1 MTGRP
6 RRHWLRWVVGV
17 WVLLVVLSDLWRWT
31 HPFVPVPRPTERVV
45 PVGAV
50 RGSEVVPGTV
60 RIATLDVRPDSA
72 PATDRLP
79 IILIHGSPGS
89 NNEVSRLTHLLGARR
104 RAVAPDLPGFGGSTH
119 DVPDY
124 SFLAHARY
132 VLELMDSLGI
142 RRANVLG
149 FSMGGGVALSMA
161 SLAPDR
167 VASLTLLSAIGAQEY
182 ELLGDYYLNHVIHGL
197 QLAGIWLLR
206 EAVPHFG
213 ALDEGLFGMLN
224 VEYAR
229 NFYDSDQRPL
239 RDILSRYAG
248 PALIIQGDHDPLVQP
263 AIATEHARLLPQSEL
278 VMLHGPAANHFMA
291 FARASDLAP
300 VLDGFLD
307 SVDAGTAVT
316 RATAD
321 PARLAAA
328 ARPFDPRVIPPV
340 SGLSLSILLVLLAV
354 ATLVSEDLACI
365 AAGLLIGRGSLGF
378 VAGTTACAI
387 GIIGGDLLLFAAG
400 RWIGRP
406 AVRRAPLRWL
416 VSDADIDRSSAW
428 FRRYGAWIALITRF
442 VPGTRL
448 PTYLTAGILHTRA
461 LAFLGVFVLASALW
475 TPALVGVS
483 ALFGSRVLT
492 AFSAYQR
499 LAMPTLLGVALL
511 LLIVV
516 KLVVPLFSWRGRR
529 LLVSRWRRLTR
540 WEYWP
545 RWAFYPPV
553 ALYVLWLALRHRS
566 LTVWTAANPAIPGG
580 GFVGESKAEILAGLA
595 GAGDRIARWRLLAP
609 GGALT
614 DRMAAVQGFMAEH
627 GLDFPVVLKPDVG
640 ERGDGVAI
648 VRDLAAA
655 EAYLARTVEPI
666 LIQEYVPGIEMGVFY
681 YRIPGEERGR
691 LFALTD
697 KRLPVV
703 VGDGTRSLEELILA
717 DDRAVGMAR
726 WFLTRHAT
734 RLATVPAA
742 GETVPLV
749 ELGTHCR
756 GAAFFD
762 GERVRTP
769 ALEAAIDEVSKTYRG
784 FWFGRFD
791 VKAPSYEALSRGD
804 DFRVLELN
812 GATSEATSIYDPANS
827 LFSAYRVLFRQWALL
842 FEIGARN
849 RAAGATPATLRQLV
863 DLMRR
868 HRRAGRAHVEAA

>member
-1 MTGRP
+1 
-6 RRHWLRWVVGV
+6 
-17 WVLLVVLSDLWRWT
+17 
-31 HPFVPVPRPTERVV
+31 V
-45 PVGAV
+45 PVGTV
-50 RGSEVVPGTV
+50 RGATVVRGTV

-72 PATDRLP
+72 DSTDSADDRTP
-79 IILIHGSPGS
+79 IILLHGSPGS
-89 NNEVSRLTHLLGARR
+89 NREVSQLTHLLGARR
-104 RAVAPDLPGFGGSTH
+104 RAIAPDLPGFGGSTH

-142 RRANVLG
+142 RKANVLG
-149 FSMGGGVALSMA
+149 FSMGGGVAISMA
-161 SLAPDR
+161 GLAPDR
-167 VASLTLLSAIGAQEY
+167 IESLTLLSAIGAQEY
-182 ELLGDYYLNHVIHGL
+182 ELLGDYYLNHTIHGL
-197 QLAGIWLLR
+197 QLAGLWLLR

-213 ALDEGLFGMLN
+213 PPDGGLFGMLN

-239 RDILSRYAG
+239 RGILRRFGG
-248 PALIIQGDHDPLVQP
+248 PALIIQGNRDPLVQP

-278 VMLHGPAANHFMA
+278 VMFRDPAANHFMA
-291 FARASDLAP
+291 FARASELAP
-300 VLDGFLD
+300 VLDRFLD
-307 SVDAGTAVT
+307 SVDQGTAIT

-328 ARPFDPRVIPPV
+328 ARPFDPRVIPPIA
-340 SGLSLSILLVLLAV
+340 GLALSILLVLLAV

-378 VAGTTACAI
+378 VAGTTACAV
-387 GIIGGDLLLFAAG
+387 GIVGGDLLLFAAG

-428 FRRYGAWIALITRF
+428 FRRYGAWIALLTRF

-461 LAFLGVFVLASALW
+461 LAFLGVFVLAAALW
-475 TPALVGVS
+475 TPALVGAS
-483 ALFGSRVLT
+483 ALFGSRVLAGFT
-492 AFSAYQR
+492 AYQR
-499 LAMPTLLGVALL
+499 FAMPTLLGVALL

-516 KLVVPLFSWRGRR
+516 KLVVPLCSWRGRR
-529 LLVSRWRRLTR
+529 LLVSRWQRLTR

-553 ALYVLWLALRHRS
+553 ALYVLWLALKHRS

-580 GFVGESKAEILAGLA
+580 GFVGESKAEILQGLD
-595 GAGDRIARWRLLAP
+595 GAGDRVARWRLLPP
-609 GGALT
+609 GGSLAERVAALRRFLT
-614 DRMAAVQGFMAEH
+614 EH
-627 GLDFPVVLKPDVG
+627 RLDFPVVLKPDVG

-655 EAYLARTVEPI
+655 EAYLARAVEPV
-666 LIQEYVPGIEMGVFY
+666 LIQEYVPGVEMGIFY

-691 LFALTD
+691 IFALTD
-697 KRLPVV
+697 KRLPTVI
-703 VGDGTRSLEELILA
+703 GDGVRSLEELILA

-726 WFLTRHAT
+726 LFLTHHAS
-734 RLATVPAA
+734 RLAGVPAV
-742 GETVPLV
+742 GETVPLA

-756 GAAFFD
+756 GAAFFE

-769 ALEAAIDEVSKTYRG
+769 ALEAAIDEVSRTYDG
-784 FWFGRFD
+784 FWFGRYD
-791 VKAPSYEALSRGD
+791 VKAPSYEALSRGES
-804 DFRVLELN
+804 FTILELN

-827 LFSAYRVLFRQWALL
+827 LFRAYRVLFRQWALL
-842 FEIGARN
+842 FEIGTRN
-849 RAAGATPATLRQLV
+849 RAAGAAPTPLRGLF